1 MKEIVNRTPRPIQV
15 PLPGGK
21 RLHLGPGKTGQVSD
35 KAAELPA
42 FRKLLEDET
51 IAFTGDAEQH
61 PSGPAPASG
70 GHESTHGHPQPTVVT
85 PRGNR

>member
-35 KAAELPA
+35 KAVELPA
-42 FRKLLEDET
+42 FRKMLDDET
-51 IAFTGDAEQH
+51 IAFTGDSEH
-61 PSGPAPASG
+61 VPGGRGPSGV

>member
-35 KAAELPA
+35 KAAEHPA
-42 FRKLLEDET
+42 LLRLIEDET
-51 IAFTGDAEQH
+51 IAFTGDSEQH
-61 PSGPAPASG
+61 AAGRAPSGV